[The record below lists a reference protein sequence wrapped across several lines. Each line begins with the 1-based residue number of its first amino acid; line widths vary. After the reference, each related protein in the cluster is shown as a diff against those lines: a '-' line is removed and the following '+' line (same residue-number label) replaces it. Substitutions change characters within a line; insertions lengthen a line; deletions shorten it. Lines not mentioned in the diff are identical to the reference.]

1 MVACGGVAALSVA
14 AGQLLPPGV
23 RAWASGAVALPSST
37 TAGMMR
43 PSIASTLCP
52 SLEGH
57 LCGRQ
62 ETQGGSDLGQLAL
75 RRPRP
80 LSVLGRA
87 LL

>member
-1 MVACGGVAALSVA
+1 MACGGVAALSVA

-62 ETQGGSDLGQLAL
+62 GGSDLGQLAL